1 MFPLHRPPGMAS
13 QQQFHDQAF
22 HQTSPELDQS
32 QQLAFQEPKN
42 HDMIYDMII
51 KVYGSRTPEH
61 TILHILLFNI
71 YLSNQNNGQNLTPL
85 RNLQQKNIATSD
97 VCKTLNMFAKSILI
111 DFSQENT

>member
-1 MFPLHRPPGMAS
+1 MFPLHRPPGTAS

-61 TILHILLFNI
+61 TILHSIQYLLIKSKQWSEFN
-71 YLSNQNNGQNLTPL
+71 T
-85 RNLQQKNIATSD
+85 T
-97 VCKTLNMFAKSILI
+97 
-111 DFSQENT
+111 